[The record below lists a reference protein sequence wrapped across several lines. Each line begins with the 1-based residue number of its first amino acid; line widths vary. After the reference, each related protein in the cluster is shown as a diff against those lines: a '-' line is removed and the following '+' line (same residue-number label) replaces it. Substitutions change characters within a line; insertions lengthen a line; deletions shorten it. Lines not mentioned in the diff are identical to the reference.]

1 MLNLCLLPTAL
12 RQQPRQTPVFLLPLI
27 FLSYNGCIQQ
37 AWSFFIFFFVYFFP
51 LLFLAI
57 PSGVYIPWW
66 REDITF
72 VLFFFICMCWNT
84 EQDSSFV
91 YYWGALY
98 VELGVEQIND
108 IIGYWGHER

>member
-72 VLFFFICMCWNT
+72 VLFFFYM
-84 EQDSSFV
+84 
-91 YYWGALY
+91 Y
-98 VELGVEQIND
+98 VLEHGTRLLFCVLLGRIVCR
-108 IIGYWGHER
+108 IGSRANQ